1 MTHKWNILVFIKL
14 LFPFIYKVLSF
25 NRTQTIIHFLTFF
38 YYLTEQRLNTHTCLI
53 CNTNCIFLDLEKNL
67 FHYIFNWYAS
77 CWCIIIDQVVS
88 ISAYFNNNIQLSGSD
103 FFFLV
108 ENIRIKIN
116 LYSPFITVLKSLQY
130 FFFFVYFVRCNSI
143 WPLLNMYGK
152 FLIILL
158 NFAIPPFRVKKIQL
172 WALNFC

>member
-1 MTHKWNILVFIKL
+1 M
-14 LFPFIYKVLSF
+14 
-25 NRTQTIIHFLTFF
+25 
-38 YYLTEQRLNTHTCLI
+38 NTHTCLI

-77 CWCIIIDQVVS
+77 CWWCIIIDQVVS
-88 ISAYFNNNIQLSGSD
+88 ISAYFNNNIKLSGSV
-103 FFFLV
+103 FFFFGRKYQDQNWFIFTV
-108 ENIRIKIN
+108 YNRIKVSSI
-116 LYSPFITVLKSLQY
+116 
-130 FFFFVYFVRCNSI
+130 FFFSFVYFVRCNSI
-143 WPLLNMYGK
+143 WPLLNMYCK